1 MIAYEEETMEQTNEP
16 SPFDGFNGFVC
27 REDWYVLAA
36 FIDNLAEFKIVEWL
50 LRHTWDEW
58 IEVTTET
65 FMHGYFDEE
74 GLKLDYG
81 TGLSKPSVLL
91 GIKKAAQHGLIEQWV
106 DDTDKT
112 RIRKFYRIRVFVA
125 SEQVEPQVE
134 QEIGIV
140 GPSEEDY
147 FGVKDLYEETFL
159 TDEEPLPPSMEIENS
174 NYIPSNIT
182 CNNISRIQSL
192 ETLPERVTSNK
203 KPRGKSKYPGFIRTY
218 MESFS
223 SDLGDMEHTASNI
236 SQATNIYL
244 AYIANGGNAKAFV
257 GLMIQ
262 AKETT
267 QKKSGIKHRNSSKK
281 RNAMP
286 YYFAC
291 LRNAAKSS
299 TERIAV

>member
-1 MIAYEEETMEQTNEP
+1 MIAYEEETMERTNEP

-36 FIDNLAEFKIVEWL
+36 FINNLAEFKIIEWL

-91 GIKKAAQHGLIEQWV
+91 GIKKAVQHGLIEQWV
-106 DDTDKT
+106 NETDKT

-125 SEQVEPQVE
+125 AEQIDPQLE

-140 GPSEEDY
+140 GTGEEDY

-159 TDEEPLPPSMEIENS
+159 TDEEPLPPSMGIESS
-174 NYIPSNIT
+174 NYIPNNNYCSNL
-182 CNNISRIQSL
+182 SRIQSQ
-192 ETLPERVTSNK
+192 EILPERGNSNK
-203 KPRGKSKYPGFIRTY
+203 KPRGKSKYPKFIRSY

-244 AYIANGGNAKAFV
+244 AYIANGGNAKAFME
-257 GLMIQ
+257 LMIQ
-262 AKETT
+262 AKEIT
-267 QKKSGIKHRNSSKK
+267 QKKTCIRHKNSKK
-281 RNAMP
+281 QRNAMP
-286 YYFAC
+286 YYFAV
-291 LRNAAKSS
+291 LINAARVQK
-299 TERIAV
+299 ENIV